1 MTRPAGALQAR
12 RPTPLMLA
20 SRTAAAGTEGIPTGA
35 AAVIKIFR
43 LPTWHAKPAM
53 RRLRSPLA
61 QRAANAVEIG
71 LVIGLCSV
79 GAAAV
84 FDREFFLK

>member
-35 AAVIKIFR
+35 AAVVKIFR
-43 LPTWHAKPAM
+43 MSTWHAKPAM
-53 RRLRSPLA
+53 RRLGSPFA
-61 QRAANAVEIG
+61 QRVANAAEIG
-71 LVIGLCSV
+71 IVLGLCNV
-79 GAAAV
+79 GAARV